1 VIGAPQGPSS
11 TLATLEQV
19 ARDILLRMSPRM
31 LIVDEV
37 HHLLAGSHREQRASL
52 NLLKY
57 LPTNSWPWAQVMRPV
72 AFQSDA
78 QISSRFTPFEMP
90 LWTESEAFRR
100 LLSSFEQALPLRRPS
115 QLTQRGIVQ
124 FLVAAS
130 GGLLG
135 EVSRMLNTAGELAI
149 MDDSER
155 ITLEMLEQ
163 VAHAHA

>member
-1 VIGAPQGPSS
+1 
-11 TLATLEQV
+11 
-19 ARDILLRMSPRM
+19 M
-31 LIVDEV
+31 LIADEV

-57 LPTNSWPWAQVMRPV
+57 LANELKICIVAVGTNDTPV

-115 QLTQRGIVQ
+115 QLTQRAIVQ
-124 FLVAAS
+124 FVVAAS

-135 EVSRMLNTAGELAI
+135 EVSRMLNNAAELAI
-149 MDDSER
+149 MDVSER